1 MSLEIIRIPEIIEYG
16 TNFSSRWK
24 CAWLPILWEIQSDLF
39 PTNSVDVA
47 LIITSVADNGEGL
60 AEFTCTANHLLSRFD
75 WVNVTSSTVADY
87 EGIEQIV
94 EVSAGNIF
102 TLNIPFNGTATGS
115 AIKYYNNYHAL
126 IEVYGGLPSGHEFE
140 AQDPSLLTTTVKIFF
155 DSNNIAV
162 VDLSRIAQ
170 TLINNIFS
178 PDIISFPNV
187 LNFWNQTEILL
198 KESFDQSNGVLVT
211 TNERYGC
218 IKDGGFVT
226 GADWSNEGTG
236 ATWTFGSDQA
246 NVSLDEAGD
255 NDSKELTQTI
265 LGDALARFSITV
277 TFTFTHTSGTP
288 SVRLR
293 AVIGGT
299 TINVQGST
307 TSQATLTK
315 TVTGLTANDLGVF
328 SLEADITAGS
338 GTDTADIVLDDVE
351 VCIGLANEVVN
362 SKLDFRNGR
371 GGNMFDYIIRPTAE
385 LSKWMTGFI
394 RPTLFR
400 DEYFSLSAIFDGIDF
415 NNTLIEI
422 VQKDGNG
429 DRVGDTITESI
440 DDQDIGIYQLRIDQ
454 LGLRPATKTIEVTI
468 IDQNPTT
475 QWTEIIT
482 NTILDLY
489 AVAVH
494 TDAKFFIGGEAASEN
509 DVNVVLQKTDNR
521 GSTWTDKPVPNDSS
535 RVGVSAIF
543 SIPNTANKSLMV
555 AKRRTGTGIISFG
568 VSTDELDTYGT
579 VSSAGQSAQGPIRIS
594 VPIASTIWVIVN
606 NAPVKRS
613 VNFGAS
619 FANVANNLPATGRDI
634 AGAFGTTSL
643 AWAITTGNRIYNT
656 PDAAA
661 TAWVLQDTA
670 AQSLNAIF
678 AVSTTIVIAVG
689 NNGLIRR
696 TTDGGTIW
704 VTIAAGLTNEN
715 LNDVYICLDGNGND
729 ALTGWISGANGTILS
744 TPDAG
749 ATWVLDTVPAS
760 FSTVNLRSIHGLVTI
775 GRATAVAVGDGGK
788 ALLKT
793 VKDRTETKI
802 LDFDQNCSSQ
812 DIYLMWLN
820 QFGGWD
826 FWKFTAEKDFNTD
839 ITESQRTEKNI
850 YDDWPKSY
858 NRQSLREESRISGF
872 KSITVRS
879 QHLTA
884 AQADSIG
891 GIKISMYVLEIK
903 EGLFLS
909 DNVTVLVDKNSF
921 QRFNET
927 DDLFTMVFNIRQT
940 DDIATQSN

>member
-1 MSLEIIRIPEIIEYG
+1 MSLEVIRIPEIIEYG

-47 LIITSVADNGEGL
+47 LSITSVADNGEGL
-60 AEFTCTANHLLSRFD
+60 AEFTFTANHLLSRFD
-75 WVNVTSSTVADY
+75 WVNVTSSTVTDY

-94 EVSAGNIF
+94 EVSAGNIL

-170 TLINNIFS
+170 TLINNIF
-178 PDIISFPNV
+178 DNNIISWPNV

-198 KESFDQSNGVLVT
+198 RESFDQSNGVLVT

-246 NVSLDEAGD
+246 NVSLDETGD

-265 LGDALARFSITV
+265 LGDALARFSITATV
-277 TFTFTHTSGTP
+277 TFTHTSGTP
-288 SVRLR
+288 TLRLK

-299 TINVQGST
+299 EISVQGST
-307 TSQATLTK
+307 TAQGTFTK
-315 TVTGLTANDLGVF
+315 TVTGLTANATGIF
-328 SLEADITAGS
+328 SLEAIITAGS

-371 GGNMFDYIIRPTAE
+371 GGNMFDYIVRDDSTIA
-385 LSKWMTGFI
+385 KWMTAFI
-394 RPTLFR
+394 EPTLFI
-400 DEYFSLSAIFDGIDF
+400 DEYFSLSIIIDGLTFANSKLAIEQLDFDGNPVDDDI
-415 NNTLIEI
+415 L
-422 VQKDGNG
+422 V
-429 DRVGDTITESI
+429 SI
-440 DDQDIGIYQLRIDQ
+440 DDQDIGVYQLRLDQ
-454 LGLRPATKTIEVTI
+454 LGINSLARCIDVTVIDTTSSIVGGDWIEIFTGTVSDLEDVHVGSAQRIYICGSFAGSLLRRSDNQGDLFVDKTPPSTGSGGVHEISMKGGAEGTLMVARANGFGYSINGLDSYVNDTNPAAGGPVVMRALNATTVLVIN
-468 IDQNPTT
+468 QNGGATLSVNNGAT
-475 QWTEIIT
+475 WTALTFSPPT
-482 NTILDLY
+482 NTGNYQDCEIVSSILFFCCGNNGKIFRTADGGATAWIEDHDDNQQLKAMHMGSSTVGW
-489 AVAVH
+489 AVGTAGRILKT
-494 TDAKFFIGGEAASEN
+494 TD
-509 DVNVVLQKTDNR
+509 
-521 GSTWTDKPVPNDSS
+521 GSTWIAQTSGTAEDLY
-535 RVGVSAIF
+535 GVF
-543 SIPNTANKSLMV
+543 
-555 AKRRTGTGIISFG
+555 FF
-568 VSTDELDTYGT
+568 D
-579 VSSAGQSAQGPIRIS
+579 
-594 VPIASTIWVIVN
+594 
-606 NAPVKRS
+606 
-613 VNFGAS
+613 
-619 FANVANNLPATGRDI
+619 
-634 AGAFGTTSL
+634 
-643 AWAITTGNRIYNT
+643 
-656 PDAAA
+656 
-661 TAWVLQDTA
+661 
-670 AQSLNAIF
+670 LNIGW
-678 AVSTTIVIAVG
+678 AVG
-689 NNGLIRR
+689 
-696 TTDGGTIW
+696 D
-704 VTIAAGLTNEN
+704 
-715 LNDVYICLDGNGND
+715 
-729 ALTGWISGANGTILS
+729 NGTILETVDGGTNWTAAS
-744 TPDAG
+744 IPSSLATANFKAVNAFDG
-749 ATWVLDTVPAS
+749 ANDV
-760 FSTVNLRSIHGLVTI
+760 
-775 GRATAVAVGDGGK
+775 AVAVGDGGK
-788 ALLKT
+788 AAKLTAGVTAGNKLS
-793 VKDRTETKI
+793 ETKRVCI
-802 LDFDQNCSSQ
+802 ERECSSQ

-826 FWKFTAEKDFNTD
+826 SWKFTAEKDFNTD

-858 NRQSLREESRISGF
+858 NKQALREESRISGF

-884 AQADSIG
+884 AQADAIG
-891 GIKISMYVLEIK
+891 GIKTSMYVLEIK

-927 DDLFTMVFNIRQT
+927 DDLFTITFNIRQT

>member
-1 MSLEIIRIPEIIEYG
+1 MSLEVIRIPEIIEYG

-47 LIITSVADNGEGL
+47 LTITSVADNGEGL

-75 WVNVTSSTVADY
+75 WVNVTSATVASY

-102 TLNIPFNGTATGS
+102 TLNIPAAGTATGS

-170 TLINNIFS
+170 TLINNIF
-178 PDIISFPNV
+178 DNNIISWPNV
-187 LNFWNQTEILL
+187 LNFWDQTEILL
-198 KESFDQSNGVLVT
+198 KESFDQVQGVSIIT
-211 TNERYGC
+211 KERYGC

-226 GADWSNEGTG
+226 GADWTNEGTG
-236 ATWTFGSDQA
+236 AIWTFGSDQA

-315 TVTGLTANDLGVF
+315 TVTGLTADDLGVF
-328 SLEADITAGS
+328 SLEADITTGS
-338 GTDTADIVLDDVE
+338 GTDTVDIVIDDVE

-371 GGNMFDYIIRPTAE
+371 GGNMFDYIVRDDSTIA
-385 LSKWMTGFI
+385 KWMTAFVE
-394 RPTLFR
+394 PTLFI
-400 DEYFSLSAIFDGIDF
+400 DEYFSLSIIIDGLTFANSKLAIEQLDF
-415 NNTLIEI
+415 NGDPVDDDILVDI
-422 VQKDGNG
+422 DG
-429 DRVGDTITESI
+429 
-440 DDQDIGIYQLRIDQ
+440 QDIGVYQLRLDQ
-454 LGLRPATKTIEVTI
+454 LGINLLARCIDVTI
-468 IDQNPTT
+468 IDTT
-475 QWTEIIT
+475 SSIVGGDWIEIFT
-482 NTILDLY
+482 GTILNLEDVLVSSAQRIYICGIVSGSTLRSSIDQGDNFLDKTAPSTGTSGVHKISMRGGAEDTLMVARVNGFGYSVNGLTSYVNDTNPAVGGPVIMDALNAANVIILNKNGGGTLSANNGATWAALSNSPPTVGSNYQDVFMASTLIFYVCGLDFKIFSTTDGGATAWILDHTDIQSLRGLHFASTIIGWCVGNNGTILKTIDGSTWIAQASGTTEDLY
-489 AVAVH
+489 AV
-494 TDAKFFIGGEAASEN
+494 FFL
-509 DVNVVLQKTDNR
+509 DVDNGWVVGDN
-521 GSTWTDKPVPNDSS
+521 
-535 RVGVSAIF
+535 
-543 SIPNTANKSLMV
+543 
-555 AKRRTGTGIISFG
+555 GTIL
-568 VSTDELDTYGT
+568 E
-579 VSSAGQSAQGPIRIS
+579 
-594 VPIASTIWVIVN
+594 
-606 NAPVKRS
+606 
-613 VNFGAS
+613 
-619 FANVANNLPATGRDI
+619 
-634 AGAFGTTSL
+634 
-643 AWAITTGNRIYNT
+643 
-656 PDAAA
+656 
-661 TAWVLQDTA
+661 
-670 AQSLNAIF
+670 
-678 AVSTTIVIAVG
+678 
-689 NNGLIRR
+689 
-696 TTDGGTIW
+696 TTDGGANW
-704 VTIAAGLTNEN
+704 AASTVPSSLATANFKA
-715 LNDVYICLDGNGND
+715 INGFN
-729 ALTGWISGANGTILS
+729 GAN
-744 TPDAG
+744 DM
-749 ATWVLDTVPAS
+749 
-760 FSTVNLRSIHGLVTI
+760 
-775 GRATAVAVGDGGK
+775 AVAVGDGGK
-788 ALLKT
+788 AAKLTGGVTAGNKLS
-793 VKDRTETKI
+793 ETKRVCI
-802 LDFDQNCSSQ
+802 DRNCSSQ

-839 ITESQRTEKNI
+839 ITESQRTQKNI

-858 NRQSLREESRISGF
+858 NRQALREESRISGF

-891 GIKISMYVLEIK
+891 GIKSSMYVLEIK

-927 DDLFTMVFNIRQT
+927 DDLFTMTFNIRQT